1 MVLKQLVF
9 RSNCFRGALSIN
21 NIAGGFDAGV
31 TNLNLWL
38 TATIS
43 GVFSFICISGFTYV
57 GKRFLAEYLGKWA
70 TVIAGLLLIL
80 LGSIGCC
87 KESRKQGSSISLE
100 IQQGIAYIDVLFS
113 ILIRISF
120 KKGDLYGTRKFDH
133 KKKGHDHQ
141 PPKGAF
147 IHKDVNEHTLEEEE
161 LPVNIEAYK
170 NSLKTLKA
178 PI

>member
-1 MVLKQLVF
+1 M
-9 RSNCFRGALSIN
+9 
-21 NIAGGFDAGV
+21 
-31 TNLNLWL
+31 
-38 TATIS
+38 
-43 GVFSFICISGFTYV
+43 
-57 GKRFLAEYLGKWA
+57 
-70 TVIAGLLLIL
+70 
-80 LGSIGCC
+80 
-87 KESRKQGSSISLE
+87 E

-120 KKGDLYGTRKFDH
+120 KKGDLYGTRKAFDH

-178 PI
+178 PT